1 VSLALLLVRTDTSAD
16 GRQVALL
23 VYYLH
28 GVTHVSHGNLM
39 DKGRYVVLDRTSLD
53 ALRNLAVKASL
64 SLVYGLA
71 SGVSFLYFLES

>member
-1 VSLALLLVRTDTSAD
+1 
-16 GRQVALL
+16 
-23 VYYLH
+23 
-28 GVTHVSHGNLM
+28 M

-71 SGVSFLYFLES
+71 SGVSLLYFLES